1 MGKIKAQF
9 DFNLKVKLFLVP
21 EGSTLAVEGL
31 DTNLHVYWFD
41 IVLLWEITA
50 MHESLVVFSVQF
62 AVIDVTAA
70 PNPTPTPT
78 PPSTPRPSSP
88 LFSVLCPHF
97 TCCTLND
104 LSPPRLLSSSLK
116 ALTCAC

>member
-1 MGKIKAQF
+1 MKHNLIY
-9 DFNLKVKLFLVP
+9 FNLKVKLFLVP

-62 AVIDVTAA
+62 ALIDVMAA
-70 PNPTPTPT
+70 P
-78 PPSTPRPSSP
+78 PRPSSP
-88 LFSVLCPHF
+88 LFSVLWPHF